1 MIDTRRRPLRTLAGA
16 FAAPLT
22 LLAVSLTPAAAR
34 QAPPAGAERA
44 VLVTGSTSGIGL
56 RMTEVLSRNGFH
68 VYAGAR
74 TPEDMARMEAM
85 PNVTAVR
92 LDVTSRSDIDAA
104 VSFVEEQGRGLY
116 GLINNAGISTMEPLI
131 EMPEEVMDYQLDVSL
146 MGPYRVT
153 KGFADLII
161 DSGGRILNVTS
172 IAGIVTGPF
181 SGAYSMSKHGLE
193 AYTDGLAM
201 ELSRFGVAV
210 AAVEPGNYRS
220 QIVASMVKRMRERG
234 YTGEGSRWGSMLA
247 MIGDDV
253 SRSQYKEPDE
263 VAEAALEFLTTDA
276 PKRRYMVTPNRGESE
291 ATIRGILTEMAQLNQ
306 GHQYSFSRDELVGML
321 DDALEQTGG
330 TVMARTTGE
339 TTETT
344 GSRPAGRSLVEAAVA
359 GDADAV
365 RERIRA
371 GADLNEREPMAG
383 STALIAAATFGRA
396 AVVDALIEAGA
407 DLDAKNNDGS
417 TALMTAA
424 LLGRTEVVRSLL
436 AAGADRSLRNN
447 AGATALDIAA
457 APFDSMRGI
466 YDYLSAVLGPA
477 GLELDYDAIRAAK
490 PAIAEMLR
498 PEESGPLQA
507 A

>member
-1 MIDTRRRPLRTLAGA
+1 VLDARRLALRILAGA
-16 FAAPLT
+16 FAAATVT
-22 LLAVSLTPAAAR
+22 LFAVSAAAAQ
-34 QAPPAGAERA
+34 QAPGAERA

-56 RMTEVLSRNGFH
+56 KMTQVLSQNGFY

-74 TPEDMARMEAM
+74 TPEEMARMDAM

-92 LDVTSRSDIDAA
+92 LDVTIQSDIDAA
-104 VSFVEEQGRGLY
+104 VAFVEEQGRGLY

-131 EMPEEVMDYQLDVSL
+131 EMPEEVMDYQLDVNL

-153 KGFADLII
+153 KGFADLLI
-161 DSGGRILNVTS
+161 DGRGRILNVTS
-172 IAGIVTGPF
+172 IAGIVTGPLG
-181 SGAYSMSKHGLE
+181 GAYSMSKHGLE

-201 ELSRFGVAV
+201 ELSRFGVTV

-220 QIVASMVKRMRERG
+220 QILASMVKRMRERG

-253 SRSQYKEPDE
+253 SRAQYKEPDE
-263 VAEAALEFLTTDA
+263 VAEAALEFLTSDA
-276 PKRRYMVTPNRGESE
+276 PKHRYMVTPNRGEAE
-291 ATIRGILTEMAQLNQ
+291 VTIRGILTEMAQLNQ
-306 GHQYSFSRDELVGML
+306 GHRYSFSRDELVGML

-330 TVMARTTGE
+330 AAAARSAGE
-339 TTETT
+339 APAADP
-344 GSRPAGRSLVEAAVA
+344 RPGGRGLVEVAVQ
-359 GDADAV
+359 GDVAAV
-365 RERIRA
+365 RERIQA
-371 GADLNEREPMAG
+371 GADLNQREPMAG
-383 STALIAAATFGRA
+383 STPLIAAATFGRA

-407 DLDAKNNDGS
+407 DLDAQNNDGS

-424 LLGRTEVVRSLL
+424 LLGRTEVVRALL

-457 APFDSMRGI
+457 APFDSMRGV

-490 PAIAEMLR
+490 PGIAKMLR
-498 PEESGPLQA
+498 
-507 A
+507 

>member
-1 MIDTRRRPLRTLAGA
+1 MFDTRPRPVRTLAGA
-16 FAAPLT
+16 FAGAAII
-22 LLAVSLTPAAAR
+22 LAFPFTSAAAQ
-34 QAPPAGAERA
+34 QAPATGAERA

-56 RMTEVLSRNGFH
+56 KMTEVLSRNGFH

-74 TPEDMARMEAM
+74 TPEEMGRMDAM

-92 LDVTSRSDIDAA
+92 LDVTIQSDIDAA
-104 VSFVEEQGRGLY
+104 VAFVEEQGRGLY

-131 EMPEEVMDYQLDVSL
+131 EMPEEVMDYQLDVNL

-153 KGFADLII
+153 KGFADLLI
-161 DSGGRILNVTS
+161 DSRGRILNVTS
-172 IAGIVTGPF
+172 IAGIVTGPL

-220 QIVASMVKRMRERG
+220 QIVASMVERMRERG
-234 YTGEGSRWGSMLA
+234 YTSEGSRWGSMLA

-253 SRSQYKEPDE
+253 SRSQYNEPDE
-263 VAEAALEFLTTDA
+263 VAEAALEFLTSDA
-276 PKRRYMVTPNRGESE
+276 PKRRYMVTPNRGEAE
-291 ATIRGILTEMAQLNQ
+291 VTIRGILTEMAQLNQ
-306 GHQYSFSRDELVGML
+306 GHRHSFSRGELVGML

-330 TVMARTTGE
+330 TAMARSTGE
-339 TTETT
+339 STGAAATEA
-344 GSRPAGRSLVEAAVA
+344 AGRSLIGAATQ
-359 GDADAV
+359 GDVDAV

-371 GADLNEREPMAG
+371 GTDLNEREPMAG
-383 STALIAAATFGRA
+383 STPLIAAATFGQA

-407 DLDAKNNDGS
+407 DLDAQNNDGS

-436 AAGADRSLRNN
+436 GAGADQSLRNN

-457 APFDSMRGI
+457 APFDSMRGV

-477 GLELDYDAIRAAK
+477 GLQLDYNAIRAAK
-490 PAIAEMLR
+490 PGIAEMLR
-498 PEESGPLQA
+498 
-507 A
+507 